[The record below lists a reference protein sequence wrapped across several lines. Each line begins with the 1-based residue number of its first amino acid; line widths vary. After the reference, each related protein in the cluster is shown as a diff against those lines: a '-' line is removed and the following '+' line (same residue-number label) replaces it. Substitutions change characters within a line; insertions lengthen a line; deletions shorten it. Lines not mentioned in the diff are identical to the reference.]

1 MLKFFLF
8 FIPAIA
14 FSMTEEEINYYKNP
28 ETQNAY
34 KARYFN
40 NTPCSMILR
49 GAPTLEQVK
58 EFMALS
64 HKSKHVCSW

>member
-1 MLKFFLF
+1 
-8 FIPAIA
+8 
-14 FSMTEEEINYYKNP
+14 MTEEEINYYKNP